1 MELLPPRIRRTSI
14 GHDIALQEQGL
25 HGPVTIHWSWALT
38 HRGAHN
44 RARRMIA
51 RERGD
56 NPPWGTA
63 LTTLAALSAALT
75 SIGIAAWW

>member
-1 MELLPPRIRRTSI
+1 VEHLPPRVRRARI
-14 GHDIALQEQGL
+14 GYDISLPAQGE
-25 HGPVTIHWSWALT
+25 HGPVTILWSWALT

-44 RARRMIA
+44 RARRILA

-63 LTTLAALSAALT
+63 LTTLIAASAALT
-75 SIGIAAWW
+75 GIGIAAWW